1 MSPVSLGERVARV
14 EQQLISLA
22 EQDAKRLAQEEKRDK
37 KIDALIAELG
47 KYKGFIGG
55 VLFVISCLWAFLK
68 LGIPYV
74 LKLMGKN

>member
-22 EQDAKRLAQEEKRDK
+22 EQDAKRLAQKEKRDK

>member
-1 MSPVSLGERVARV
+1 MPVLTLAERVARV

-37 KIDALIAELG
+37 KIDTLIAELG

-55 VLFVISCLWAFLK
+55 ILFVISCLWAFVK